1 MIIGFFF
8 SMAVFY
14 AVGFAHG
21 WEARKSKEGEQ
32 CESGSRGI

>member
-21 WEARKSKEGEQ
+21 WDARNSKVEQ
-32 CESGSRGI
+32 CKSGSRGI